1 VRWHNIWRLFGSR
14 CVAVLPS
21 LVILTLLVKLQNKIK
36 SDMKTV
42 EAKVEENF
50 REDPESE
57 PDRARNTWLIEG
69 KLNEHIENWENVR
82 LDFRF
87 PEIRTEILETSM
99 SEANRFTVRT
109 HGESPLQKGDVIH
122 VDVREQ

>member
-1 VRWHNIWRLFGSR
+1 MRWHNIWRLFGSR

-87 PEIRTEILETSM
+87 PEDPDGNSR
-99 SEANRFTVRT
+99 NQYV
-109 HGESPLQKGDVIH
+109 
-122 VDVREQ
+122 

>member
-1 VRWHNIWRLFGSR
+1 
-14 CVAVLPS
+14 
-21 LVILTLLVKLQNKIK
+21 LTLLVKLQNKIK